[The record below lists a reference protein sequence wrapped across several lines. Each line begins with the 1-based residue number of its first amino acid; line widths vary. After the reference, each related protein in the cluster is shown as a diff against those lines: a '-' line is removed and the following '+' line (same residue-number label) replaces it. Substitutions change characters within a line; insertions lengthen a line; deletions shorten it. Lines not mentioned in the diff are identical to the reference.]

1 MLAST
6 QPDPYLKPT
15 GLRAEYI
22 ANSSQVIV
30 TWDAFAVRIEDSP
43 RKAVFLEV
51 EGLADYRIDVRA
63 VVGRRDNTTEEG
75 EPAFVYIRT
84 PAPPLP
90 DLRHTLHADISATS
104 ATLFWRRPVGFDD
117 YEVLYHVSVLT
128 ASSQLKIDRT
138 TNLTELT
145 FEGLQPGTN
154 CSAEVATCLIR
165 RERRH
170 CAGNTT
176 LEFKTLPVDSTDNT
190 PEVSVKALN
199 TSALEVRWLRHH
211 TDSKNPEEYSVS
223 WRPKRSNHASE
234 FATRKISFS
243 PGYHKRE
250 FVITDLEPYTPYI
263 VYVTSCSEDLK
274 DRSVLTLTT
283 GQGTTSPL
291 PSNPPE
297 NLTLDI
303 LTEDSSVKTLVM
315 WNHPS
320 NTGFQGDVSNFTAE
334 ALSGTALRLSWAA
347 PVVQDDVKRY
357 RVSWWL
363 HRANQTNKADNNT
376 RTMSFESTSAV
387 IDGLKPY
394 TTYAIE
400 VIVEYELR
408 NVKWHGSPL
417 LQLATTKPEGLP
429 AVQGVH
435 IETTK
440 RTLSSSDVVISW
452 TTTRTD
458 SSHIEVEYRVSLCV
472 GSNSSNQVCRVES
485 VNAPLTRV
493 TFPGVKNFATLVAE
507 VKAFGQDRK

>member
-176 LEFKTLPVDSTDNT
+176 LEFKTLPV
-190 PEVSVKALN
+190 
-199 TSALEVRWLRHH
+199 
-211 TDSKNPEEYSVS
+211 
-223 WRPKRSNHASE
+223 
-234 FATRKISFS
+234 
-243 PGYHKRE
+243 
-250 FVITDLEPYTPYI
+250 
-263 VYVTSCSEDLK
+263 
-274 DRSVLTLTT
+274 
-283 GQGTTSPL
+283 
-291 PSNPPE
+291 
-297 NLTLDI
+297 
-303 LTEDSSVKTLVM
+303 
-315 WNHPS
+315 
-320 NTGFQGDVSNFTAE
+320 GFQGDVSNFTAE